1 MSRHIKGS
9 SRSQA
14 TLFPEMLEDFVA
26 KENPVR
32 VIDVF
37 VDGLD
42 LENLGFKGVQSKAT
56 GRPGYHPAI
65 LLKVYIYGYLNR
77 IQSSRCLERETQRNV
92 ELMWLTE
99 RLSPD
104 FKTIADF
111 RKDNHLGIKNACKTF
126 VQMCHKFNMFSEATI
141 AIDGSKFKASNNKDK
156 NYTPSKIKSHIER
169 VEKHINNYFQQL
181 EQS

>member
-1 MSRHIKGS
+1 MSRHIKGL
-9 SRSQA
+9 SRSQT
-14 TLFPEMLEDFVA
+14 TLFPEMLEDFVS

-37 VDGLD
+37 VDGID
-42 LENLGFKGVQSKAT
+42 LECLGFKGVHSKTT

-65 LLKVYIYGYLNR
+65 LLKIYIYGYLNR
-77 IQSSRCLERETQRNV
+77 IQSSRCLERETHRNV

-111 RKDNHLGIKNACKTF
+111 RKDN
-126 VQMCHKFNMFSEATI
+126 
-141 AIDGSKFKASNNKDK
+141 
-156 NYTPSKIKSHIER
+156 R
-169 VEKHINNYFQQL
+169 
-181 EQS
+181 

>member
-26 KENPVR
+26 KEHPVR

-37 VDGLD
+37 VEGLD

-56 GRPGYHPAI
+56 GRPGYHPAV
-65 LLKVYIYGYLNR
+65 LLKIYIYGYLNR
-77 IQSSRCLERETQRNV
+77 IQSSRYLERETQRNV

-104 FKTIADF
+104 PYIV
-111 RKDNHLGIKNACKTF
+111 ITF
-126 VQMCHKFNMFSEATI
+126 LRNQ
-141 AIDGSKFKASNNKDK
+141 
-156 NYTPSKIKSHIER
+156 
-169 VEKHINNYFQQL
+169 KHI
-181 EQS
+181 

>member
-1 MSRHIKGS
+1 MSRHIKGL

-56 GRPGYHPAI
+56 GRPGYHPLHI
-65 LLKVYIYGYLNR
+65 TQNLYLWLFKPNSV
-77 IQSSRCLERETQRNV
+77 ITLSRARN
-92 ELMWLTE
+92 T
-99 RLSPD
+99 
-104 FKTIADF
+104 T
-111 RKDNHLGIKNACKTF
+111 
-126 VQMCHKFNMFSEATI
+126 
-141 AIDGSKFKASNNKDK
+141 
-156 NYTPSKIKSHIER
+156 
-169 VEKHINNYFQQL
+169 
-181 EQS
+181 

>member
-42 LENLGFKGVQSKAT
+42 L
-56 GRPGYHPAI
+56 
-65 LLKVYIYGYLNR
+65 
-77 IQSSRCLERETQRNV
+77 
-92 ELMWLTE
+92 
-99 RLSPD
+99 
-104 FKTIADF
+104 
-111 RKDNHLGIKNACKTF
+111 
-126 VQMCHKFNMFSEATI
+126 
-141 AIDGSKFKASNNKDK
+141 
-156 NYTPSKIKSHIER
+156 
-169 VEKHINNYFQQL
+169 
-181 EQS
+181 

>member
-9 SRSQA
+9 SRSQV
-14 TLFPEMLEDFVA
+14 TLFPEILEDFVA

-42 LENLGFKGVQSKAT
+42 LESLGFKGVQSKAT

-65 LLKVYIYGYLNR
+65 LLKIYIYGYLNR